1 MKNVITLKD
10 NKVILHNFEGIEKN
24 ISLRIYP
31 TNQFTLS
38 LNYKDSSCVTV
49 QYAIKDGCIED
60 RSLYNFFQNIGQGD
74 PLTFVCLS
82 GNFYLLEHKPT
93 PLMIQKFL
101 KEM

>member
-10 NKVILHNFEGIEKN
+10 NKVMLHNFEGIKKS

-31 TNQFTLS
+31 TNQFTMS
-38 LNYKDSSCVTV
+38 SYYKDSSCVTV
-49 QYAIKDGCIED
+49 QYTIEDGCIED
-60 RSLYNFFQNIGQGD
+60 QSLYNFFQNIGQGN

-82 GNFYLLEHKPT
+82 GNFYLLEYKPT

-101 KEM
+101 KEI